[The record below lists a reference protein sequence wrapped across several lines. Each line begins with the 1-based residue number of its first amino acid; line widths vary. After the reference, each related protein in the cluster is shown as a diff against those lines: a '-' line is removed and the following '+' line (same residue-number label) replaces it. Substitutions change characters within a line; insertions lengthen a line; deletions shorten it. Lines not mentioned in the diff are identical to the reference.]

1 MDVDKRSVARYYLVH
16 LSDLAVLE
24 CAANDRA
31 GRLVAVNDAD
41 CDVVPAI
48 NADHTQ
54 RLVENRSREILLH
67 ACCLDLIVGRVRCS
81 PAG

>member
-1 MDVDKRSVARYYLVH
+1 MAVDKRSVARYYLVD

-31 GRLVAVNDAD
+31 GRLVAVDDAD
-41 CDVVPAI
+41 CDVVSTI

-67 ACCLDLIVGRVRCS
+67 ACLDLIVGHVRCS